1 MHEYHHTP
9 ERSIKASRNTFISW
23 GHLSFLSALALL
35 ITTIGCAQKH
45 VEDTSFRPE
54 VVKHRVDQSESFK
67 KNSAT
72 IASAMKV
79 VIANQAAPFPK
90 TGSSAKASASTGP
103 VNEAP
108 AALEPDSA
116 LIEKGKALFSAKI
129 CNTCH
134 SIDGSKIVGPTMQGI
149 WGRKEKMTD
158 GTELY
163 VDEKYFIRS
172 IKEPNAQVVDGF
184 VPAMPTLPVSDDEIK
199 ALMHYVAS
207 LEKGASG
214 SDAASDAVAAAGN
227 VKLSEVY
234 TRGFIKP
241 ADDER
246 AYIPPPPP
254 PPVEE
259 PTAGAEAT
267 PDTAPTPTPAP

>member
-9 ERSIKASRNTFISW
+9 DRLIEAHRDTFVSW
-23 GHLSFLSALALL
+23 GQLSFISALALAL
-35 ITTIGCAQKH
+35 ATIGCAQKH
-45 VEDTSFRPE
+45 VEDTSFRAE
-54 VVKHRVDQSESFK
+54 VVKHRMDQSESFK
-67 KNSAT
+67 KNSAAIT
-72 IASAMKV
+72 SAMKV
-79 VIANQAAPFPK
+79 VIDNRAAPFPK
-90 TGSSAKASASTGP
+90 TASSVKASASTGP
-103 VNEAP
+103 INEAP
-108 AALEPDSA
+108 APLESDPA
-116 LIEKGKALFSAKI
+116 LIEKGRALFSAKI

-134 SIDGSKIVGPTMQGI
+134 SINGTKIVGPTMQGI

-163 VDEKYFIRS
+163 VDEKYFTRS

-184 VPAMPTLPVSDDEIK
+184 VPAMPPLPVSDDEIK

-207 LEKGASG
+207 IEEGASG
-214 SDAASDAVAAAGN
+214 SDEGADAVVVGN

-259 PTAGAEAT
+259 PTAGAEMS
-267 PDTAPTPTPAP
+267 PDTAPAPAPAP